1 MIANIIYKEI
11 IIENEASLI
20 KNNNPNPRKMNTNL
34 ISLPFHFMPL
44 NFKLN
49 IGISATSKIDKN
61 RICLL
66 YTSPSPRDRG

>member
-20 KNNNPNPRKMNTNL
+20 KNNNPNPRKINMNL
-34 ISLPFHFMPL
+34 ISLPFHFIPL

-49 IGISATSKIDKN
+49 IGISATNKMDKK
-61 RICLL
+61 RMVG
-66 YTSPSPRDRG
+66 YKK